1 LPELGRPVDN
11 SATPFPERTNLD
23 SLAPPGGLSPDT
35 LSLIRVVLVDTS
47 HPGNIGSAARAMKT
61 MGLKSLVLVNPRFAD
76 ALTSSD
82 ALALA
87 TGADDILARARIE
100 GSLDAALTGSRFAVA
115 FSARG
120 RDLGPPHLELEA
132 AAQKVLDHA
141 IDGSEVALVFGGE
154 RYGLDNQDVL
164 RCQAYTS
171 IPTSPSY
178 RSLNLAQAVQIAAY
192 ECQRAARVLA
202 AVGAPAKGHTEKLA
216 SAEERERMFAHLEE
230 ALVKIDFIDPD
241 NPRRLVQRLRRLF
254 SRTELESEEI
264 AILRGICTQILS
276 GRRR

>member
-1 LPELGRPVDN
+1 
-11 SATPFPERTNLD
+11 
-23 SLAPPGGLSPDT
+23 
-35 LSLIRVVLVDTS
+35 
-47 HPGNIGSAARAMKT
+47 MKT
-61 MGLKSLVLVNPRFAD
+61 MGLASLVLVNPRFLD
-76 ALTSSD
+76 ALTSTE

-100 GSLDAALTGSRFAVA
+100 TSLDAALAGSRFAVA

-132 AAQKVLDHA
+132 ALQSAVGRA
-141 IDGSEVALVFGGE
+141 VDGSEVALVFGGE
-154 RYGLDNQDVL
+154 RYGLDNEDVL

-171 IPTSPSY
+171 IPTSAAYS
-178 RSLNLAQAVQIAAY
+178 SLNLAQAVQIAAY
-192 ECQRAARVLA
+192 ECQRAARTLA
-202 AVGAPAKGHTEKLA
+202 LAEAPARQKDEKLA

-230 ALVKIDFIDPD
+230 ALVRIDFIDPD
-241 NPRRLVQRLRRLF
+241 NPRRLIQKLRRLF